1 MKSPVTLFA
10 MLFAAVATTSA
21 CTGLPFHP
29 VKEVTRTPAAIGLAY
44 EDLLLDT
51 ADGERIAAWFIPAA
65 AGPRPQRAGT
75 LLFFHGNAGNMSHRL
90 ESIRIFHE
98 LGLDTF
104 IIDYRGFGGS
114 TGKASVKGT
123 LQDARAAWDWLREH
137 KGRSPEDLVIF
148 GRSLGGGVAADLAAE
163 VRPSALILE
172 STFTSLYDVA
182 KDWFPN
188 LPVGL
193 FLPQDYDTPG
203 RLAGLRVPLL
213 TAHSP
218 EDEVVSFRLGKAL
231 YESYS
236 GPKTFLKMRGSHN
249 NGFRESGTA
258 YTDALRVF
266 LRRAQTGR
274 SACAHFPASS

>member
-1 MKSPVTLFA
+1 MKNPAKLFA
-10 MLFAAVATTSA
+10 TLLAAVATSS

-29 VKEVTRTPAAIGLAY
+29 VKEVTLTPAAIGLAY
-44 EDLLLDT
+44 EDMLLDT

-65 AGPRPQRAGT
+65 TGPRPHRAGT

-90 ESIRIFHE
+90 ESIRIFHD

-114 TGKASVKGT
+114 TGRASVKGT
-123 LQDARAAWDWLREH
+123 LQDARAAWGWLREH
-137 KGRSPEDLVIF
+137 KGRRPEDLVIF

-182 KDWFPN
+182 KDLFPH

-193 FLPQDYDTPG
+193 FLPQDYDTPA

-213 TAHSP
+213 VAHSP
-218 EDEVVSFRLGKAL
+218 EDDVVNFRLGKAL
-231 YESYS
+231 YEGYS
-236 GPKTFLKMRGSHN
+236 GPKTFLEMQGSHN
-249 NGFRESGTA
+249 DGFRESGNS
-258 YTDALRVF
+258 YTDSLRDF
-266 LRRAQTGR
+266 LRRVQSDRGE
-274 SACAHFPASS
+274 CI